1 MMTNDVIAALN
12 IINELLNNES
22 YFIDNELM
30 DIICYHLNSLY
41 FDFNLR
47 HIIQANLM
55 INADF
60 GYKIIVL
67 RNRLNRLMCNIL
79 KINDDDECINKYKN
93 ILLPSFSFDDIE
105 SGKYSSFFDSLV
117 GLDFKI
123 PSIGAYIPQG
133 FIIYKNYVI
142 ISAYLNKTYHK
153 GLNSCLF
160 IINNNGVILKKVEL
174 ANCPNVHLGGIL
186 YDSINNLLWICDRN
200 AYISSYDF
208 NQVIDLEGNF
218 IIEKIRSIDVGG
230 VGTKTV
236 NASYMTYF
244 NRKIYV
250 GTFNS
255 SLSEYGIVKSFDV
268 LSDGTIDL
276 NSVLEF
282 YVSPQV
288 QGLAFVSRD
297 GLDYIVISCSFGRRN
312 DSWIEAFLYSG
323 ESRNYAS
330 RGVYKNLDGL
340 IGTQKM
346 PAMIEGISVKKVG
359 NRLLLLSIYE
369 SMAFQYNYD
378 PNNMPSSVIDY
389 ICTNDL
395 DLLLK

>member
-1 MMTNDVIAALN
+1 MTGDVVNSLN
-12 IINELLNNES
+12 MVNELLNNES

-30 DIICYHLNSLY
+30 DVIRCCLNSLH
-41 FDFNLR
+41 FDSNLR
-47 HIIQANLM
+47 QKVQSNLM

-67 RNRLNRLMCNIL
+67 RSRLNRLMCNIL
-79 KINDDDECINKYKN
+79 NVNDDGECISKYKN

-105 SGKYSSFFDSLV
+105 SMKYSSFFDSLV

-208 NQVIDLEGNF
+208 NRVIDLEGNF
-218 IIEKIRSIDVGG
+218 IIEKIRSIEVGG

-244 NRKIYV
+244 NSKIYV
-250 GTFNS
+250 GTFNP
-255 SLSEYGIVKSFDV
+255 SLNEYGIVKSFDV

-297 GLDYIVISCSFGRRN
+297 GFDYIVTSCSFGRRN
-312 DSWIEAFLYSG
+312 DSLLEVFLYSE

-330 RGVYKNLDGL
+330 RGVYKNVDGL

-346 PAMIEGISVKKVG
+346 PAMIEGISVKKIG

-378 PNNMPSSVIDY
+378 LNNMPSSVIDY